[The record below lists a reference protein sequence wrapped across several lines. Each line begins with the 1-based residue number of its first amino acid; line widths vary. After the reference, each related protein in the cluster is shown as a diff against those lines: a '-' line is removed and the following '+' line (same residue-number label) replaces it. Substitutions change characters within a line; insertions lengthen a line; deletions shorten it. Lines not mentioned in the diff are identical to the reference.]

1 MVKYILDSAKC
12 SLTVSSII
20 AAFLVPSKQHV
31 NQAALFK
38 DMSDTPQSRS
48 DGMLRQKKPK
58 KSRKDGTSTQ
68 LPIHETLGQSL
79 SASLLMN
86 ITSQQLDVST
96 AVRKLGRPDTKSSL
110 LNCDEHD
117 AKETL
122 SDGSSSTVSQADSKH
137 DKYRRPGSRGCIYTL
152 GDFTAMERL
161 ESLML
166 QYGTA
171 GHMGVRDPS
180 YSFYLNEARDG
191 ALYYKVLDKIAV
203 IVGDPLCHS
212 DHYIPLLREFR
223 DFARAHHWG
232 VAITAASDDLAVLAR
247 EQNWIT
253 MCFGVEKILNPITN
267 PLVTGTGGKRT
278 VTQCKHLL
286 KSGMSV
292 DLYSPSYVHD
302 AEIEAA
308 IVEIYATWRKERNNA
323 RAAHQAFMTVFDIL
337 SLPRLVTFIY
347 TRDTNGIING
357 FAALRKLA
365 VGFHIDPFIASPD
378 APKGT
383 SDLLIYS
390 AMSFCNNIGVTKLSL
405 GFEPLPELR
414 EVTGMNHVMAQ
425 VTRKAHRHIF
435 GRLSL
440 SGKKAFHDRFHPDQ
454 EQDAGLHLIFLQRP
468 GPRHMLAMIHFA
480 NISLRA
486 TMGRSTIR
494 TRGTVATANR
504 LGDPS
509 TSDSSEL

>member
-1 MVKYILDSAKC
+1 
-12 SLTVSSII
+12 
-20 AAFLVPSKQHV
+20 
-31 NQAALFK
+31 
-38 DMSDTPQSRS
+38 MSDTPLSSS

-58 KSRKDGTSTQ
+58 KSRKDRTSTQ

-86 ITSQQLDVST
+86 ITAQPLDVST
-96 AVRKLGRPDTKSSL
+96 AVQILGSPHTRVPRWNYDRQDVKGG
-110 LNCDEHD
+110 
-117 AKETL
+117 L
-122 SDGSSSTVSQADSKH
+122 SDSSSSSSMVSQADSQDEKI
-137 DKYRRPGSRGCIYTL
+137 RRLGSRGCVYTL
-152 GDFTAMERL
+152 GDFSAMEIL

-171 GHMGVRDPS
+171 GHMGIRDPS
-180 YSFYLNEARDG
+180 YSFYLSKARDG

-212 DHYIPLLREFR
+212 GQHIPLLKEFR
-223 DFARAHHWG
+223 DFAKAHHWG
-232 VAITAASDDLAVLAR
+232 VAITAASDDLAILAR
-247 EQNWIT
+247 EQSWIT
-253 MCFGVEKILNPITN
+253 MRFGVEKVLNPITT
-267 PLVTGTGGKRT
+267 PLITGTGGKRT

-292 DLYSPSYVHD
+292 ELYCPSYVHD

-308 IVEIYATWRKERNNA
+308 IVEIYTTWRKERNTA

-357 FAALRKLA
+357 FAALRKLR

-390 AMSFCNNIGVTKLSL
+390 AMSFCNNIGVSKLSL

-414 EVTGMNHVMAQ
+414 EVTGVNHVMAQ
-425 VTRKAHRHIF
+425 LIRKAHRHIF

-440 SGKKAFHDRFHPDQ
+440 SGKKAFYERFHPDQ
-454 EQDAGLHLIFLQRP
+454 KQDAGLHLIYLQRP

-486 TMGRSTIR
+486 AMGRPQPKMH
-494 TRGTVATANR
+494 GNVATASR
-504 LGDPS
+504 VGDPS
-509 TSDSSEL
+509 ASATSEL